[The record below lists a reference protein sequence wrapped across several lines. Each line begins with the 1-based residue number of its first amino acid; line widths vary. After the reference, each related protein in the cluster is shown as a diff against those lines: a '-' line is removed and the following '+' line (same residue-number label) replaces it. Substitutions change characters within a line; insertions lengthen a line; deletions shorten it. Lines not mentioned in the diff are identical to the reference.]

1 MTICFNPLEVVV
13 VTVFF
18 LGLLWG
24 MKKLFEW
31 AGLM

>member
-13 VTVFF
+13 GAVFF

-24 MKKLFEW
+24 MAKLFEW
-31 AGLM
+31 LGLM